1 MVLISFD
8 KDLPREEES
17 LKEPKW
23 HPIFRKLCKKR
34 NFSSLHQCCLFCK
47 LNDLTWYQRK
57 WKDPGEEKGKMNDLI
72 YWSIML
78 LRLMTILRYDD
89 DTIHRNGLLF
99 GAPADSSH
107 QDHNHKGRP
116 AAQLDGRSD
125 HKSLFSPYQNEHVG
139 SMWKQLPLHC
149 SSSPTHWC
157 MYIIFSQ

>member
-34 NFSSLHQCCLFCK
+34 KKLSLVKPVFCK
-47 LNDLTWYQRK
+47 LNMISKEMKEWVIFLYQ
-57 WKDPGEEKGKMNDLI
+57 
-72 YWSIML
+72 SIIL
-78 LRLMTILRYDD
+78 YLMTILRYDD
-89 DTIHRNGLLF
+89 DTIHRNGCLF
-99 GAPADSSH
+99 GAPAIRIIIIRGDLQPSLG
-107 QDHNHKGRP
+107 N
-116 AAQLDGRSD
+116 SD